1 METELDYVRVAK
13 AIRYLEENFRRQ
25 PELAEVAAAVA
36 ISEYHFQRLFR
47 RWAGVSPKRF
57 LQFLTADY
65 ARALLRQSATV
76 LDAAF
81 EAGLS
86 GPGRLHDLLVSV
98 DAVTPGETRRR
109 GAGMT
114 LRYGVH
120 PTPFG
125 PCLIAASDRG
135 ICSLSFVEP
144 AERERAVE
152 DLARRWEHARLAEGP
167 AATAPLVERIFGG
180 GGEEPLTLHLRGT
193 NFQIRVWEALLRI
206 PEGTVATYGRVAD
219 GVGEPAAV
227 RAVGTAVGRN
237 PVAFLIPC
245 HRVIR
250 NTGAFGGYAWGL
262 TRKRAM
268 LGWEAARRDRV
279 AGGAL
284 G

>member
-1 METELDYVRVAK
+1 MDYMRVAK

-25 PELAEVAAAVA
+25 PELAEVASAMG

-76 LDAAF
+76 LDAAL

-109 GAGMT
+109 GEGLT
-114 LRYGVH
+114 LRHGIH

-125 PCLIAASDRG
+125 PCLLAASDRG
-135 ICSLSFVEP
+135 VCALSFVEP
-144 AERERAVE
+144 GGERAAVE
-152 DLARRWEHARLAEGP
+152 ELARRWEHALLTSDP
-167 AATAPLVERIFGG
+167 AATAPLAERIFGG
-180 GGEEPLTLHLRGT
+180 AGGEPLTLHLRGT

-206 PEGTVATYGRVAD
+206 PEGAVATYGQVAD

-227 RAVGTAVGRN
+227 RAVGSAVGRN
-237 PVAFLIPC
+237 PLAFLIPC

-250 NTGAFGGYAWGL
+250 STGAFGGYAWGL

-268 LGWEAARRDRV
+268 LGWEAARRDRMA
-279 AGGAL
+279 AGMEQ
-284 G
+284 

>member
-1 METELDYVRVAK
+1 MEIDYVRVAK

-25 PELAEVAAAVA
+25 PELAEVAAAVG

-65 ARALLRQSATV
+65 ARELLRHSATV

-109 GAGMT
+109 GAGLT
-114 LRYGVH
+114 LRHGVH

-125 PCLIAASDRG
+125 PCLLAASDRG
-135 ICSLSFVEP
+135 VCALTFVEP
-144 AERERAVE
+144 GGERGAVE
-152 DLARRWEHARLAEGP
+152 QLAQRWENARLVADSTT
-167 AATAPLVERIFGG
+167 TAPLVERIFA
-180 GGEEPLTLHLRGT
+180 GGEGEPLTLHLRGT

-206 PEGTVATYGRVAD
+206 PEGAVATYGRVA
-219 GVGEPAAV
+219 GEVGEPAAV

-250 NTGAFGGYAWGL
+250 GTGAFGGYAWGL

-268 LGWEAARRDRV
+268 LGWEAARRDRLA
-279 AGGAL
+279 AGAAG
-284 G
+284 